1 MGDKLGS
8 TADADAST
16 QCRNGL
22 SMKCDLMLL
31 QRTGTLFQ
39 SETFSFFCV
48 KTNLCTTIIKPP
60 KGKEI
65 SLQVCLFYELEDSRM
80 TQVQDLLVTR
90 QQYYVINKT
99 TPCQTSNT

>member
-48 KTNLCTTIIKPP
+48 KPSYAPLLSNHQKERKYLCKYVYFT
-60 KGKEI
+60 
-65 SLQVCLFYELEDSRM
+65 SWR
-80 TQVQDLLVTR
+80 TQG
-90 QQYYVINKT
+90 
-99 TPCQTSNT
+99 